1 MVTQRRV
8 LDREKVRISP
18 FALQA
23 LVSIL
28 AVMALVILSNA
39 AFSWTQRTI
48 NDVRYG
54 TPRTVTMQAQLFGHA
69 DTGVVATNMAGQ
81 VVILVYPD
89 NDIGRQVVLLG
100 PYLFGADGAL
110 EVPHISVADINGDQQ
125 PDLVLM
131 IKNEQV
137 VYLNR
142 GDTTLSLITAEE
154 RAALLQQQH

>member
-1 MVTQRRV
+1 MVTQRRG
-8 LDREKVRISP
+8 LDRAKIHVSP

-23 LVSIL
+23 LVFIL
-28 AVMALVILSNA
+28 AACALVVLSNA

-48 NDVRYG
+48 DDVRYG
-54 TPRTVTMQAQLFGHA
+54 TPRTVTMQAPLFGQA
-69 DTGVVATNMAGQ
+69 PSGVVATNMAGQ
-81 VVILVYPD
+81 IVILVYPD
-89 NDIGRQVVLLG
+89 NDITRQILLQG

-110 EVPHISVADINGDQQ
+110 EVPHIGVADINSDQQ
-125 PDLVLM
+125 PDLVLT